1 MDKSRVKKSI
11 LIVVLAII
19 LYGLLWISLVGLA
32 TLIFNTISHNKTNWF
47 LNSNLF
53 VIAAV
58 LWLIIVGA
66 FGYNRFVKARGLKKN
81 GMLSPSEFKKIGTDY
96 LPIENASL
104 EKGWILDFK
113 KVSGKVT
120 YKHLP
125 NYNSLVYG
133 ITRAGKTTGFV
144 LPTIYANSCSD
155 SKPCFFITDKKDEL
169 FVKTYHFLKKQGY
182 RIWKLD
188 ISDAINSNFWN
199 PLSEI
204 WNDYQRFQKS
214 PKLSEASYIAHTSLN
229 ERVNSLL
236 DLLFA
241 SNSHTNEAF
250 WSESAKE
257 FFAMI
262 IYLNLDKGISQKELT
277 LYELYRQFNDFS
289 ADLWIKEINSINENG
304 LVHEHKSILVDVSKA
319 QQTYAGIKA
328 SVIAELKFLTDATI
342 RKISSSTNID
352 LKTFADKPTALF
364 LTLPAVS
371 SDKTKLSSIY
381 MQNFLK
387 LCTEIPNRQN
397 NEECRPIY
405 FLADEIGNIPSIA
418 GLSDLITTGLSKR
431 IRCMLVFQ
439 SKAQFK
445 AKYPKDYQIIQD
457 NCELMILIKTK
468 DSELA
473 TNLSKAFGTREKKEK
488 TTNRDKEG
496 NITGSSWHTKTEP
509 VLSPTQILELPMG
522 KILVWLAGKK
532 PIITNT
538 LPIDKSKW
546 YKNNIKEFNDKFIP
560 EAIILNENDE
570 PFSCVEVE
578 SKVVNKVK
586 KPKETKLAKKPNKI
600 KHTNRV
606 RKDPTQPIT
615 NKEIARFRAIDKN
628 MKKLKLAKQNK
639 GGK

>member
-1 MDKSRVKKSI
+1 
-11 LIVVLAII
+11 
-19 LYGLLWISLVGLA
+19 
-32 TLIFNTISHNKTNWF
+32 
-47 LNSNLF
+47 
-53 VIAAV
+53 
-58 LWLIIVGA
+58 
-66 FGYNRFVKARGLKKN
+66 
-81 GMLSPSEFKKIGTDY
+81 
-96 LPIENASL
+96 
-104 EKGWILDFK
+104 
-113 KVSGKVT
+113 
-120 YKHLP
+120 
-125 NYNSLVYG
+125 
-133 ITRAGKTTGFV
+133 
-144 LPTIYANSCSD
+144 
-155 SKPCFFITDKKDEL
+155 
-169 FVKTYHFLKKQGY
+169 
-182 RIWKLD
+182 
-188 ISDAINSNFWN
+188 
-199 PLSEI
+199 
-204 WNDYQRFQKS
+204 
-214 PKLSEASYIAHTSLN
+214 
-229 ERVNSLL
+229 
-236 DLLFA
+236 
-241 SNSHTNEAF
+241 
-250 WSESAKE
+250 
-257 FFAMI
+257 
-262 IYLNLDKGISQKELT
+262 
-277 LYELYRQFNDFS
+277 
-289 ADLWIKEINSINENG
+289 
-304 LVHEHKSILVDVSKA
+304 
-319 QQTYAGIKA
+319 
-328 SVIAELKFLTDATI
+328 
-342 RKISSSTNID
+342 
-352 LKTFADKPTALF
+352 
-364 LTLPAVS
+364 
-371 SDKTKLSSIY
+371 

-532 PIITNT
+532 PIITKT

-546 YKNNIKEFNDKFIP
+546 YKNNIKEFNDKFVP
-560 EAIILNENDE
+560 ETIILNENDK

-578 SKVVNKVK
+578 SKVVSKVR

-600 KHTNRV
+600 KHMNRV

-615 NKEIARFRAIDKN
+615 NKEIARFRMIDKN
-628 MKKLKLAKQNK
+628 MKKLKLAKQSK